1 MPTAKEIIIRLINE
15 KQISGEEAYVLL
27 NAILQSEMM
36 EAWKVLDES
45 KKSSKKKDL
54 DWLPMQG
61 VPYTTSPYTT
71 STGITW
77 TGGTG
82 TLTGV
87 TDANY
92 ANATTAISS
101 ELYNA
106 LTASK

>member
-1 MPTAKEIIIRLINE
+1 MTSREIIIDLINR
-15 KQISGEEAYVLL
+15 QIINGEQAFILINDLL
-27 NAILQSEMM
+27 KSEMM

-45 KKSSKKKDL
+45 KESSKKNNL
-54 DWLPMQG
+54 DRLNTSTN
-61 VPYTTSPYTT
+61 PYTTPY

-87 TDANY
+87 SVVDTSY
-92 ANATTAISS
+92 ANAATAISS
-101 ELYNA
+101 ELYDN

>member
-1 MPTAKEIIIRLINE
+1 
-15 KQISGEEAYVLL
+15 
-27 NAILQSEMM
+27 
-36 EAWKVLDES
+36 
-45 KKSSKKKDL
+45 
-54 DWLPMQG
+54 MQG